1 MRKLFQTYA
10 APSKKWAR
18 ILGDSLL
25 ASSAIL
31 AGATFAN
38 PAWEQKRIAIYVIV
52 GIIGKFL
59 TNFTVE
65 TPKTITNE

>member
-1 MRKLFQTYA
+1 MKKLFHLYA
-10 APSKKWAR
+10 APSKRWAR
-18 ILGDSLL
+18 ILGDTLL
-25 ASSAIL
+25 AASAIL

-38 PAWEQKRIAIYVIV
+38 PLWEQKRIAIYVIV

-65 TPKTITNE
+65 TPKTLTND

>member
-1 MRKLFQTYA
+1 MYA
-10 APSKKWAR
+10 APSKKWSR
-18 ILGDSLL
+18 ILGDTLL

-38 PAWEQKRIAIYVIV
+38 PSFEQKRIAIYVIV
-52 GIIGKFL
+52 GIVGKFL

-65 TPKTITNE
+65 TPETPLTPTP